1 MLGKTENKRRGWQR
15 MKWLNSITDLMS
27 MNLSKFWETVKD
39 REV

>member
-1 MLGKTENKRRGWQR
+1 MLGKIESKRRGWQR